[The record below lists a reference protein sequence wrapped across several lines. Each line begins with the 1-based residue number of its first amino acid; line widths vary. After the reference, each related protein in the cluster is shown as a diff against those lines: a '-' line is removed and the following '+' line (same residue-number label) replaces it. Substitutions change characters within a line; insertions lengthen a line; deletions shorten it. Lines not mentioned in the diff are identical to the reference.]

1 MKQSQPLSTVV
12 VEDERLP
19 RLSLLKKL
27 EEFTESVEVVAACDN
42 YDDALQTIARLRPA
56 LLMLDIQLQG
66 RDTIALLD
74 ELKESIPLPM
84 VIFTTAYSDRRYL
97 MGAIKVNAVDYLMK
111 PINRNELAGAIA
123 KAVER
128 ADTADADGLAGNKL
142 SFRTVSGRLF
152 LEPDDIAAVR
162 ADGNYSRF
170 VTFDAEETVLE
181 SLAALERRLDKAT
194 FVRADRSTII
204 NVSLV
209 YRLNAKRQQCTLHSP
224 SGAALDLELSKT
236 AIDTLMRLM

>member
-1 MKQSQPLSTVV
+1 MKQPLTTVV

-27 EEFTESVEVVAACDN
+27 EEFAESVEVVAACDN

-128 ADTADADGLAGNKL
+128 ADTDDTDGLAGNKL

-181 SLAALERRLDKAT
+181 SLAALERRLDKET

-209 YRLNAKRQQCTLHSP
+209 YRLNVKRQQCTLHSP
-224 SGAALDLELSKT
+224 SGAVLDLELSKT